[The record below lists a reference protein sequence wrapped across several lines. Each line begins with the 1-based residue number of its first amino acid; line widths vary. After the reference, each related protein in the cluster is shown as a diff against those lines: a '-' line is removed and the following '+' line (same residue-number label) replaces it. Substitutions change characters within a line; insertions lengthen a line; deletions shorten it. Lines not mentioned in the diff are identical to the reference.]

1 MFGKMFAAFADMLK
15 DAVASLES
23 NLAKVKT
30 QGTLNNVAGVAWL
43 VAKADGDADADERQK
58 FMDIVARAC
67 PAFSA
72 DDAKAAW
79 NRAMGMNDA
88 QIYREIAMAN
98 AEEAELLV
106 RVGVGIGGADGDFD
120 EDEKKIVRKIATDA
134 FLNPK
139 EFGL

>member
-1 MFGKMFAAFADMLK
+1 MFGKMFSAFADMLK

-23 NLAKVKT
+23 NLEKVKT
-30 QGTLNNVAGVAWL
+30 QDTLNRVAGVAWL

-58 FMDIVARAC
+58 FMDIVARSC
-67 PAFSA
+67 PAFGPE
-72 DDAKAAW
+72 DAKAAW
-79 NRAMGMNDA
+79 VRAEGMNDG

-120 EDEKKIVRKIATDA
+120 DDEKAIVKKIATDA